1 MSYSRPSYSRSAG
14 LALAFVLI
22 VGLACSD
29 SSGPGGGN
37 MGGDGGGDG
46 DGGTPTLSGS
56 VQPILNSSCAGSSC
70 HIGNASPPHGLNLTS
85 GQTHANT
92 VGVPSGQVPSMNR
105 VQPGQPDMSYL
116 VHMVQGTFASVGG
129 AGPQMPLGGSALS
142 QSQINTIRDWITDG
156 APNN

>member
-1 MSYSRPSYSRSAG
+1 
-14 LALAFVLI
+14 
-22 VGLACSD
+22 
-29 SSGPGGGN
+29 

-56 VQPILNSSCAGSSC
+56 VQPILNDNCAGSTC

-85 GQTHANT
+85 GQTHGNT
-92 VGVPSGQVPSMNR
+92 VNVPSAQVLTMNR
-105 VQPGQPDMSYL
+105 VEPGQPDMSYL

-129 AGPQMPLGGSALS
+129 AGPQMPLGAGALS
-142 QSQINTIRDWITDG
+142 QGQINTIRDWITDG